1 MEEKIRAKLAYYE
14 ERIAH
19 CSVFTTEYTI
29 CRVAIQLL
37 KELLN
42 EDNENRD

>member
-1 MEEKIRAKLAYYE
+1 MEKKIRARLAYYE
-14 ERIAH
+14 ERITH

-29 CRVAIQLL
+29 CLAVIQVL

-42 EDNENRD
+42 E

>member
-1 MEEKIRAKLAYYE
+1 MEEKIRTKLAYYE

-29 CRVAIQLL
+29 CLAAIQIL
-37 KELLN
+37 KEVLD
-42 EDNENRD
+42 EEKQ

>member
-14 ERIAH
+14 ERITH

-29 CRVAIQLL
+29 CFAAIQILR
-37 KELLN
+37 ELLN
-42 EDNENRD
+42 E